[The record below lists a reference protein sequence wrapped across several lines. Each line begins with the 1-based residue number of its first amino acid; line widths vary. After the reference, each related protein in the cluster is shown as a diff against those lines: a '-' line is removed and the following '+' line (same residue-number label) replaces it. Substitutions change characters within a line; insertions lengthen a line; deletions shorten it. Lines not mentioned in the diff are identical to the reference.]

1 MSKNIQLIIFMAVC
15 LIAVVL
21 AVRTAMGALSIV
33 SASVLWGLW
42 GIAGGLATAML
53 LRRGSK

>member
-1 MSKNIQLIIFMAVC
+1 MNKNIQLIIFMAVC

-42 GIAGGLATAML
+42 GIAGGLAVVML

>member
-1 MSKNIQLIIFMAVC
+1 MSKNIHLIVFAVIC
-15 LIAVVL
+15 LIAAVL

-33 SASVLWGLW
+33 SASVLWCLW
-42 GIAGGLATAML
+42 GIAGGLAVAML

>member
-1 MSKNIQLIIFMAVC
+1 MSKNIQLIIFAAVC
-15 LIAVVL
+15 LMAAVL
-21 AVRTAMGALSIV
+21 AVRTAMGTLSIV

-42 GIAGGLATAML
+42 GIAAGLAGAML

>member
-1 MSKNIQLIIFMAVC
+1 MGKNIQLIVFVAVC

-21 AVRTAMGALSIV
+21 AARTAMGALSIV
-33 SASVLWGLW
+33 SASVLWALW

>member
-1 MSKNIQLIIFMAVC
+1 MNKNIQLIIFAAIC
-15 LIAVVL
+15 LIAAVL
-21 AVRTAMGALSIV
+21 AARTAMGTLSIV

-42 GIAGGLATAML
+42 GIAGGLAAAML